1 MLKRER
7 KKVKKKEK
15 TSTRALLQS
24 LESDTCKRSTL
35 QLITGSPHFKALAQ
49 CILITLCQSNL
60 SFSLSFSLSCRP
72 RSNPGRLPNACFLTF
87 FCLIFTC
94 FIYTVLWLQIFW
106 LARNYRTHVS
116 ISCLFLS
123 PVFIRSGR
131 VSMVYVY
138 IMNWYCMWAL
148 VKCCWSTIYFF
159 FETFN
164 LMLIK
169 KTPQPSN
176 SSLNFINLSIHL
188 KNFIQKIFQNL
199 QILSRR

>member
-7 KKVKKKEK
+7 KKVKKKK
-15 TSTRALLQS
+15 KHPPGHYCRVSSQTPVNALHFNSLLGPPTSKLWLSVSLLPYARA
-24 LESDTCKRSTL
+24 
-35 QLITGSPHFKALAQ
+35 I
-49 CILITLCQSNL
+49 
-60 SFSLSFSLSCRP
+60 SLSLSISLSCRP

-138 IMNWYCMWAL
+138 IMNWYCMWA
-148 VKCCWSTIYFF
+148 W
-159 FETFN
+159 
-164 LMLIK
+164 
-169 KTPQPSN
+169 
-176 SSLNFINLSIHL
+176 
-188 KNFIQKIFQNL
+188 
-199 QILSRR
+199 